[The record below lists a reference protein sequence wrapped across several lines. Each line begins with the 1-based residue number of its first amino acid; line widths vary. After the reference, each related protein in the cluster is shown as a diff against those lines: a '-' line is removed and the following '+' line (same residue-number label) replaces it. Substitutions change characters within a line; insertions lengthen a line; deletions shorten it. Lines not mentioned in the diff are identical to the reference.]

1 MRRCPGPDSHGSKS
15 HDVPDARIAC
25 LKQVISHRDRISM
38 ERRENVYR
46 QALLDGADNRE
57 ALQAVIG
64 LVIAE
69 TGPEDTRTSPRPG

>member
-1 MRRCPGPDSHGSKS
+1 
-15 HDVPDARIAC
+15 
-25 LKQVISHRDRISM
+25 M

-64 LVIAE
+64 MVIAE